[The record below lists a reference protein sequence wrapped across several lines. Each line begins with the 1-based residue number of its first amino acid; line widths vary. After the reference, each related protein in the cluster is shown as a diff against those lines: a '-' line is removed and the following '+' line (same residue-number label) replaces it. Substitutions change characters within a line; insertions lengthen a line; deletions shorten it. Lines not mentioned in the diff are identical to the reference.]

1 MRRLLTTLACCAA
14 VAAQAHDTWFTP
26 LPATARGQWV
36 LALGT
41 GTLYPAYE
49 VPVAAAQIAGSG
61 CVGDGVRET
70 PLRDAGELS
79 FDGLRQWLTAPPAL
93 LLRTGRPVSPA
104 ATASCWAQL
113 VPIDIGIDNPIVDIY
128 LDEIHAPP
136 SVRERWAALKARGV
150 RWQETYVK
158 HARIEIDGEGAG
170 STAALPGL
178 GMDARIET
186 TPRPL
191 SAGDTVRFQ
200 VLRDGLPL
208 AGFAVQLRSD
218 LSPVGIWRST
228 DAEGRVEVVL
238 PLAGRWIL
246 RGTDVRPAA
255 DGSERWD
262 SRFLTLAFEVK
273 ARR

>member
-49 VPVAAAQIAGSG
+49 VPVAAAQLAGSG

-79 FDGLRQWLTAPPAL
+79 FDGLRQWLTVPPAL
-93 LLRTGRPVSPA
+93 LLRTGRPGPRA

-158 HARIEIDGEGAG
+158 HARIEIDGECAG

-191 SAGDTVRFQ
+191 GAGDTVRFQ

-228 DAEGRVEVVL
+228 DAEGHVEVVL